1 MDPYII
7 DLQINQSMND
17 TYDGNDVDNGSD
29 GYEHTVN
36 NTNQSFNNMILIS
49 VSLIIMSISCLTA
62 CCRYHEDRSSTKNTL
77 GEKILFTDI
86 MSSDE
91 CSICLEKF
99 KVDDKIIQLKCSHK
113 YHTQCITKWFD
124 KDKSCPICRQS
135 PV

>member
-36 NTNQSFNNMILIS
+36 NTNQSFNSMILIT

-62 CCRYHEDRSSTKNTL
+62 CCRYHESRETKKSIL

-99 KVDDKIIQLKCSHK
+99 KVDDKIILLKCSHK
-113 YHTQCITKWFD
+113 YHSHCITKWFD
-124 KDKSCPICRQS
+124 KDKTCPICRQS